1 MTVLWPTRTAR
12 TIAVCRVWALRVTG
26 CHFLAENGRWDLN
39 PRRSLTQPMSAIV
52 VATSALGAALHLRC
66 KTGALIVLLWHPLT
80 LICNV

>member
-1 MTVLWPTRTAR
+1 
-12 TIAVCRVWALRVTG
+12 
-26 CHFLAENGRWDLN
+26 
-39 PRRSLTQPMSAIV
+39 MSAIV